1 MAIPLPRSFER
12 HDDKPKDRDT
22 ELTPQEIVAELDKYI
37 IGQKAA
43 KKAVA
48 IALRNRYRRRRVPP
62 DLADEIAPKNILM
75 IGPTGVGK
83 TEISRR
89 LAKLTSSPFL
99 KIEASKF
106 TEVGYVGR
114 DVESIVRDLV
124 RMGVDMVRQ
133 EKIEEV
139 KEKAAT
145 NVEERLLDIL
155 LPPLKRRD
163 ESTTEEDLQRFQET
177 REKLRRQLRDGFLE
191 DRPVEVEVKERSS
204 APFEIFSNAG
214 MEDIGIQIQEIMPGL
229 LGGKAKRR
237 KVKLREAREYLLDE
251 EQGRLIDM
259 DQVARQAIERVE
271 HSGIVFLDELD
282 KIAGRETGHGPEVSR
297 EGVQRDLLPIVEGT
311 TVNTRYGLV
320 KTDHVLFIGAGA
332 FNVAKPS
339 DLIPELQGRFPI
351 RVELAS
357 LNKDDFVRILTEPEN
372 ALLKQY
378 AALLATEEVK
388 VEFTADAIDEIAQ
401 VAEDVNREAE
411 DIGARRLYTILEKV
425 MEEISFKAPNVK
437 IRGMVIDRPYVQD
450 QLKDIIKDQDLRRFI
465 L

>member
-1 MAIPLPRSFER
+1 MPIQLPRSFER
-12 HDDKPKDRDT
+12 SDEKSRDLDQ

-48 IALRNRYRRRRVPP
+48 IALRNRYRRRRVPAE
-62 DLADEIAPKNILM
+62 LADEIAPKNILM

-89 LAKLTSSPFL
+89 LARLTSSPFL

-133 EKIEEV
+133 EKLEEV
-139 KEKAAT
+139 REKAAA
-145 NVEERLLDIL
+145 NVEEKLLDLL
-155 LPPLKRRD
+155 LPALRRRENSVSEEENKR
-163 ESTTEEDLQRFQET
+163 FHET
-177 REKLRRQLRDGFLE
+177 REKLRRQLRDGDLE
-191 DRPVEVEVKERSS
+191 ERTVEIEVKEKM
-204 APFEIFSNAG
+204 APPFEIFSSQG
-214 MEDIGIQIQEIMPGL
+214 IEEIGIQIQEIIPGF
-229 LGGKAKRR
+229 LGGKTKKR
-237 KVKLREAREYLLDE
+237 KMKISEAREFLLDE
-251 EQGRLIDM
+251 EQRRLIDM
-259 DQVARQAIERVE
+259 EQVARLAIERVE

-282 KIAGRETGHGPEVSR
+282 KIAGRESGHGPEVSR

-332 FNVAKPS
+332 FNVAKPA

-351 RVELAS
+351 RVELSS
-357 LNKDDFVRILTEPEN
+357 LNKEDFVRILTEPEN
-372 ALLKQY
+372 ALIKQY
-378 AALLATEEVK
+378 VALLQTEDVRI
-388 VEFTADAIDEIAQ
+388 EFTPDAIDEIAQ
-401 VAEDVNREAE
+401 IAEEVNRDSE
-411 DIGARRLYTILEKV
+411 DIGARRLHTIMEKV
-425 MEEISFKAPNVK
+425 MEEISFKAPNVRQK
-437 IRGMVIDRPYVQD
+437 NMVIDRKYVQS
-450 QLKDIIKDQDLRRFI
+450 QLKEIMKDQDLRRFI